1 MRTMSEQSDGGARLK
16 SRAEQ
21 AATADAE
28 TRLVAVLASLR
39 VSQTPEAG
47 FEERFLYDFHERIA
61 REAVCCPARHRLF
74 EHLLQMLEN
83 FGRRRLAYG
92 ASTLGVGVLAV
103 GGYMAIPEQ
112 ETSVTS
118 SAVMSRFD
126 SGIAAM
132 SPALSR
138 DLEGCI
144 NIRVETQADP
154 LDKESVLVV
163 REPRLPV
170 MYNAYT
176 SSMPRPVQS
185 WDSWG
190 GAPAVE
196 SAAVLPFSF

>member
-21 AATADAE
+21 ATAADAE

-39 VSQTPEAG
+39 VSQTPEVG

-61 REAVCCPARHRLF
+61 RETVCCPARHRLF

-103 GGYMAIPEQ
+103 GGYMAIPSQ
-112 ETSVTS
+112 EVSGKS

-126 SGIAAM
+126 SGVAAM
-132 SPALSR
+132 APALSR
-138 DLEGCI
+138 DLDGCI
-144 NIRVETQADP
+144 NIRVETNADP
-154 LDKESVLVV
+154 LDKEAVLVV

-176 SSMPRPVQS
+176 SSMPRPVQA

-190 GAPAVE
+190 VSPAVE
-196 SAAVLPFSF
+196 AAGVMPLSF